1 VALANWQKKHWLK
14 KADMNELVI
23 VFWNWWV
30 LALLLLVIE
39 LLAPGF
45 FFLWMSTSG
54 FVTGFLLLL
63 IPGISTELQVFIFSV
78 LSVAAI
84 TVWKLYGKKHPIA
97 SDHPLLNKRGAQY
110 IGRIFS
116 LYKPIEN
123 GEGKIKV
130 DDSIWKVHGQD
141 CDIHTKVKVTAIR
154 GTVFDVD
161 IVE

>member
-1 VALANWQKKHWLK
+1 MA
-14 KADMNELVI
+14 ELEI

-30 LALLLLVIE
+30 LALILLVVE

-45 FFLWMSTSG
+45 FFLWMAASG
-54 FVTGFLLLL
+54 FVTGCLLLL
-63 IPGISTELQVFIFSV
+63 MPAIGIDLQILIFSV

-84 TVWKLYGKKHPIA
+84 TAWKLYGKKHPIA
-97 SDHPLLNKRGAQY
+97 TDHPLLNKRGDQY

-130 DDSIWKVHGQD
+130 DDSIWKVHGED
-141 CDIHTKVKVTAIR
+141 CDINTKVKVIAIR
-154 GTVFDVD
+154 GTVFDV
-161 IVE
+161 EKAK